1 MSDQGIR
8 LKARKPQKSV
18 VQLLKEKHQNPTLS
32 QYLAKKTEE
41 DPKKAQVRG
50 EHGETVALK

>member
-32 QYLAKKTEE
+32 QYLAKKTEYH
-41 DPKKAQVRG
+41 RN
-50 EHGETVALK
+50 